1 MYQLVLV
8 LRVVLERELQPHTL
22 LAPHQLTATHAQLL
36 IPPSAPFCT
45 CSTCPSGI
53 LSRGKLVE
61 AIHDAR
67 NSESAA
73 HDYYGLLPERNI
85 DGVFKPVCVIDG
97 VFRRA
102 DLGTTG
108 DENHDDTTITM
119 VEFSRAL
126 KLLQASAANM
136 GRGVPAWANHGTSTD
151 VLHLFDESLPDT
163 VVDKATFTQK
173 DMGEA
178 DADRVFTLAGV
189 RGGGGIRKDQ
199 FVDAMKVWK
208 REQLV
213 AAALFA
219 EDPAPVREV
228 QAELDEW
235 EALGV

>member
-1 MYQLVLV
+1 MS
-8 LRVVLERELQPHTL
+8 TSTKL
-22 LAPHQLTATHAQLL
+22 LT
-36 IPPSAPFCT
+36 PPSIRICY
-45 CSTCPSGI
+45 SLCPSGN
-53 LSRGKLVE
+53 LSRGELVE

-73 HDYYGLLPERNI
+73 HDYYGLLPERII
-85 DGVFKPVCVIDG
+85 DGDIKPVCVIDG
-97 VFRRA
+97 IFRRA

-108 DENHDDTTITM
+108 DENHDDTMITM

-126 KLLQASAANM
+126 KLLQVSATNM
-136 GRGVPAWANHGTSTD
+136 GRGVPARAKHGKSTNA
-151 VLHLFDESLPDT
+151 LHRFDESLPDT
-163 VVDKATFTQK
+163 KVDKATLTQK
-173 DMGEA
+173 DMEEA
-178 DADRVFTLAGV
+178 DADRVFALAGV

-228 QAELDEW
+228 QA
-235 EALGV
+235 